1 MLLEY
6 EDRWVYEDQEGPEE
20 MSDDWEIFRKFL
32 NEYFKMNKQIAGGRY
47 GCVQYVKL
55 NGP

>member
-1 MLLEY
+1 MT
-6 EDRWVYEDQEGPEE
+6 EE
-20 MSDDWEIFRKFL
+20 WEMFRRFL
-32 NEYFKMNKQIAGGRY
+32 NQYFKMNKQITGGRY